1 LKRRDIRAREVS
13 SQGVAAVPRARL
25 ALPVSSIRSIKG
37 MNDALPRE
45 AAAFH
50 RVEQAAREVF
60 GRYGFGELR
69 TPIVEE
75 AALFQ
80 RGIGDSTDVVEKE
93 MYVFPDRHGTPLAL
107 RPEGTASAVR
117 AYLQHNPAAEDPLTR
132 WFYVGPMFRHERPQK
147 GRYRQFQQ
155 VGAELF
161 GAANPEADA
170 ELIAMVRDWLAAL
183 GLNGVELQINSI
195 GDGVCRPGY
204 LETLRVFLRA
214 HAGELCD
221 DCRRR
226 TETNPLRTLDCKNPA
241 CQKVLAAAPTPADS
255 LCEPC
260 RAHFAAVRD
269 FLGKLAIEHRLN
281 PRLVRGLD
289 YYTRTTFEFTA
300 EAGLGTQN
308 TVAAGGRYDGLVEA
322 LGGPATPAVGFAA
335 GVERLVL
342 ALGEDTHA
350 PPGPDLFVASH
361 SEAERGPA
369 LKLASAARGANLW
382 AEIDPR
388 GGSLKSQLRRADRLG
403 AKLLIVLGEDE
414 IRSGRVK
421 LKQMGMAGSLGA
433 GQSQEINLTEAV
445 LEVRR
450 ALGIAK
456 GGG

>member
-1 LKRRDIRAREVS
+1 
-13 SQGVAAVPRARL
+13 
-25 ALPVSSIRSIKG
+25 

-45 AAAFH
+45 AAAFS
-50 RVEQAAREVF
+50 RVEQAARDVF

-107 RPEGTASAVR
+107 RPEGTASTVR
-117 AYLQHNPAAEDPLTR
+117 AYLQHNPSAEDPVTR
-132 WFYVGPMFRHERPQK
+132 WFYLGPMFRHERPQK

-170 ELIAMVRDWLAAL
+170 EMIAMIRDWLAVL
-183 GLNGVELQINSI
+183 GLKGIELQLNSI
-195 GDGVCRPGY
+195 GDSVCRPGY

-214 HAGELCD
+214 HAGELCE

-241 CQKVLAAAPTPADS
+241 CQKILTAAPTPVDS

-260 RAHFAAVRD
+260 KSHFAAVRG

-300 EAGLGTQN
+300 EAGLGAQN

-322 LGGPATPAVGFAA
+322 LGGAATPAVGFAA

-342 ALGEDTHA
+342 ALGEDAGPATS
-350 PPGPDLFVASH
+350 PDLFVASH
-361 SEAERGPA
+361 SEAERGQA
-369 LKLASAARGANLW
+369 LKLASTARAANLW

-403 AKLLIVLGEDE
+403 AKILVVLGDDE
-414 IRSGRVK
+414 IQSGRVK
-421 LKQMGMAGSLGA
+421 IKQMGIAGSLGS
-433 GQSQEINLTEAV
+433 GQSQEVNLAEAV

-450 ALGIAK
+450 VLGMTK
-456 GGG
+456 EGG

>member
-1 LKRRDIRAREVS
+1 
-13 SQGVAAVPRARL
+13 
-25 ALPVSSIRSIKG
+25 

-93 MYVFPDRHGTPLAL
+93 MYVFPDRHGTALAL

-117 AYLQHNPAAEDPLTR
+117 AYLQHNPAADDPVTR
-132 WFYVGPMFRHERPQK
+132 WYYIGPMFRHERPQK

-161 GAANPEADA
+161 GVANPEADA
-170 ELIAMVRDWLAAL
+170 ELLAMVRDWLGAL
-183 GLNGVELQINSI
+183 GLKGVELQINSI

-204 LETLRVFLRA
+204 LETLRVFLRS
-214 HAGELCD
+214 HATDLCE
-221 DCRRR
+221 DCLRR

-241 CQKVLAAAPTPADS
+241 CQKILAAAPTPLES
-255 LCEPC
+255 LCGPC
-260 RAHFAAVRD
+260 QEHFAEVRAL
-269 FLGKLAIEHRLN
+269 LGTLAISHRLN

-308 TVAAGGRYDGLVEA
+308 TVVAGGRYDGLVEA
-322 LGGPATPAVGFAA
+322 LGGAATPAVGFAA
-335 GVERLVL
+335 GVERLAL
-342 ALGEDTHA
+342 ALGEPTSQ

-361 SEAERGPA
+361 AETERGSA
-369 LKLASAARGANLW
+369 LKLAAAARGTGLW
-382 AEIDPR
+382 SEIDPR

-403 AKLLIVLGEDE
+403 AKLLVVLGDDE
-414 IRSGRVK
+414 IRTGRVK
-421 LKQMGMAGSLGA
+421 IKQMGIAGSLGA
-433 GQSQEINLTEAV
+433 GQSVETELAEAILEIRRV
-445 LEVRR
+445 LG
-450 ALGIAK
+450 LGNS
-456 GGG
+456 GG

>member
-1 LKRRDIRAREVS
+1 
-13 SQGVAAVPRARL
+13 
-25 ALPVSSIRSIKG
+25 
-37 MNDALPRE
+37 M
-45 AAAFH
+45 
-50 RVEQAAREVF
+50 
-60 GRYGFGELR
+60 
-69 TPIVEE
+69 
-75 AALFQ
+75 
-80 RGIGDSTDVVEKE
+80 
-93 MYVFPDRHGTPLAL
+93 LAL

-117 AYLQHNPAAEDPLTR
+117 SYLQHNSGAEDAVTR

-170 ELIAMVRDWLAAL
+170 EMIAMVRDWLAAL
-183 GLNGVELQINSI
+183 GLGGVELQINSI
-195 GDGVCRPGY
+195 GDSVCRPGY

-214 HAGELCD
+214 HAAELCE

-241 CQKVLAAAPTPADS
+241 CQKVLAAAPTPVDS
-255 LCEPC
+255 LCDPC
-260 RAHFAAVRD
+260 RAHFTAVRG
-269 FLGKLAIEHRLN
+269 FLGKLAIGHRVN

-322 LGGPATPAVGFAA
+322 LGGPAVPAVGFAA

-342 ALGEDTHA
+342 AMGEDSH
-350 PPGPDLFVASH
+350 PPSGPDLFVASH
-361 SEAERGPA
+361 GEAERGEA
-369 LKLASAARGANLW
+369 LALAASARAAGLR

-403 AKLLIVLGEDE
+403 ATIVVVLGEDE

-421 LKQMGMAGSLGA
+421 LKQMGIAGSLGS
-433 GQSQEINLTEAV
+433 GQSQEVGLAEAV
-445 LEVRR
+445 LEVRKV
-450 ALGIAK
+450 LGMPK